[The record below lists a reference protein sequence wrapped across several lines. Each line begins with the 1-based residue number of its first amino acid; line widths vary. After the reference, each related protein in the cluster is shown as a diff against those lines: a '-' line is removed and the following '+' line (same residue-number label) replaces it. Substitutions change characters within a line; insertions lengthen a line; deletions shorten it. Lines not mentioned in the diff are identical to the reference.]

1 MNLKAIVAGI
11 ACVLSQIAFA
21 ANEFG
26 IDYST
31 KPLPEGVNRVA
42 GWRNAMV
49 ELSAKSSE
57 YVYNGY
63 DASFVKVY
71 FDYVDLPA
79 GWALEVSSSDG
90 SETYIYR
97 ADESRSSDRSV
108 DTDIGQ
114 NGKTSFAAM
123 SVQGGKA
130 RVRLIQESSASGE
143 KGARTQ
149 PVVLISRV
157 LEGYPEGLMQPLA
170 AQGLLDGGK
179 GGESNRSICGA
190 DNKKAVACYSGTK
203 ATRAQ
208 AVARLLLSGGGA
220 CTTWRLGS
228 GNHFMTNNHCFST
241 ASGVRAAEIQF
252 NYQNT
257 TCTGTTGATVTK
269 VAGSSLLKTS
279 SSLDYS
285 LYTVASTAN
294 LSGFGSLSLDVRIPT
309 AGETIYIPQ
318 HPGGRKKELGVESGS
333 DTGGLCKIGTAQS
346 GVDSLYLCDTE
357 GGSSGSPVLATSS
370 NKVINLHHLGGCG
383 NAGVRISRIWPE
395 ISSFFNNVVP

>member
-1 MNLKAIVAGI
+1 MKFKALIAGLTC
-11 ACVLSQIAFA
+11 ALSTGVFA

-26 IDYST
+26 IDYSF

-42 GWRNAMV
+42 SWRGTAV
-49 ELSAKSSE
+49 ELNAKNSDYIHS
-57 YVYNGY
+57 GY

-71 FDYVDLPA
+71 FDYVNLPA
-79 GWALEVSSSDG
+79 GWALEVSSGDG

-97 ADESRSSDRSV
+97 GNDEKSADKTV
-108 DTDIGQ
+108 DADMGQ
-114 NGKTSFAAM
+114 NGSTSFAAM
-123 SVQGGKA
+123 SVNGGKA
-130 RVRLIQESSASGE
+130 RVRLINEASNE
-143 KGARTQ
+143 KGADTGRGE
-149 PVVLISRV
+149 PVVLISHV
-157 LEGYPEGLMQPLA
+157 MEGYPEGIMQPLA
-170 AQGLLDGGK
+170 EKGLLAGGS
-179 GGESNRSICGA
+179 GPEIRSICGT
-190 DNKKAVACYSGTK
+190 DNKKAVACYTGTK

-257 TCTGTTGATVTK
+257 TCTGTTTATITK

-294 LSGFGSLSLDVRIPT
+294 LSSFGSLSLDVRIPT

-318 HPGGRKKELGVESGS
+318 HPGGRKKELGVESTS
-333 DTGGLCKIGTAQS
+333 DSGGLCKISTAQS